1 MPILSQE
8 LIEGFQKLVAG
19 DFSYRLPRNFT
30 RDEEDTIAFS
40 FNAVADEL
48 ERTIRE
54 LQANEQRLNSAVDNI
69 SAALMKVGEGNLDVQ
84 IERDFKGDQI
94 DVLAFLVDTTIGEL
108 RILIAENQE
117 RNAEIQR
124 RLEALVEERTRELR
138 EARDTA
144 EAATRAKSAFL
155 ATMSHE
161 IRTPMNAII
170 GMTSLLLDTQLTAA
184 QRDYAA
190 TIRNSGDALLS
201 VINDILDFSKIEA
214 GRIDL
219 EQKPF
224 DVRDCVEEAVSL
236 LSTQAA
242 EKGIE
247 LTCLINSGVP
257 FTIVGDENRLRQILL
272 NLLSNSF
279 KFTEAGEVALT
290 VVAEKTSD
298 NFYKIHFSV
307 RDTGIGIPV
316 DRMDRL
322 FQSFSQADTSISRKY
337 GGTGLGL
344 AISKR
349 LSELMGGDM
358 WVESE
363 GVPGRGSTFHFTIL
377 AEQAQSPARS
387 SSQYAQADLQNRRVL
402 IVDDNETNQRILTA
416 QTEAWGMKPQVA
428 GTAVQALDYIQR
440 GETFDIALIDY
451 QMPDMDGVTLLA
463 EIRKVYP
470 MKNLPAI
477 LISSI
482 GRDHNDRDLF
492 AAILMK
498 PVRASQLYDT
508 LTNVLSSEGAVPLQ
522 RPVTGPLFDPEMAT
536 RLPLRILLAEDHA
549 TNQKLA
555 LLTLGRL
562 GYRADV
568 AANGLE
574 VLSALKRQ
582 PYDVIL
588 MDMQMPEMDGLEATR
603 RIRQAWRGS
612 DGPRIIA
619 MTANVTKEDR
629 EACLEAGMDD
639 YLAKP
644 IHVDELVAALNKAVP
659 VPVNAIPPAE
669 AIRSRMASQAD
680 PALLNLAW
688 PEASFDPT
696 AIDKLLNLVGGD
708 RKALSE
714 LIDSYLTDTSD
725 LLRDLQQAMKNKD
738 ADLLRRAGHTL
749 KSSSLDFGAIILSK
763 LGKQLE
769 DIGKEKRTFS
779 AAELITQV
787 EAEYKQM
794 RVTLERIGKGE

>member
-1 MPILSQE
+1 VPKLSQE
-8 LIEGFQKLVAG
+8 LIQGFQRLAGG
-19 DFSYRLPRNFT
+19 DFSYRLSRSFAG
-30 RDEEDTIAFS
+30 DEEDMIALS
-40 FNAVADEL
+40 FNTVADEL

-54 LQANEQRLNSAVDNI
+54 LQANEQRLNHAVDSI
-69 SAALMKVGEGNLDVQ
+69 SAALMEVGAGNLDVHV
-84 IERDFKGDQI
+84 ERDYRGDQI
-94 DVLAFLVDTTIGEL
+94 DVLAFLVDTTIGEM
-108 RILIAENQE
+108 RVLIAENQE
-117 RNAEIQR
+117 RSAEVQK

-170 GMTSLLLDTQLTAA
+170 GMTSLLLDTELTAA
-184 QRDYAA
+184 QRDYAV

-219 EQKPF
+219 EEKPF
-224 DVRDCVEEAVSL
+224 DIRECVEEAVSL
-236 LSTQAA
+236 LSTQAV

-247 LTCLINSGVP
+247 LTCLVDPGVP
-257 FTIVGDENRLRQILL
+257 FALVGDENRLRQILL

-290 VVAEKTSD
+290 VVAKKTTGD
-298 NFYKIHFSV
+298 FYKVHFSV
-307 RDTGIGIPV
+307 RDTGVGIPV

-322 FQSFSQADTSISRKY
+322 FQSFSQADSSISRKY

-349 LSELMGGDM
+349 LSELMGGEM
-358 WVESE
+358 WAESE

-377 AEQAQSPARS
+377 AEQAQVPMRS
-387 SSQYAQADLQNRRVL
+387 FAQHVQADLQNKRVL
-402 IVDDNETNQRILTA
+402 IVDDNETNQHILTL

-428 GTAVQALDYIQR
+428 GTAVQALDYIR
-440 GETFDIALIDY
+440 GGETFHIALIDY
-451 QMPDMDGVTLLA
+451 QMPDMDGVTLLT
-463 EIRKVYP
+463 EIRKLHDA
-470 MKNLPAI
+470 KSLPAI

-482 GRDHNDRDLF
+482 GRERNDRDLF
-492 AAILMK
+492 SSILMK

-508 LTNVLSSEGAVPLQ
+508 LINVLSSEGTVPLQ

-574 VLSALKRQ
+574 VLSALERQ

-603 RIRQAWRGS
+603 RIRAGWPKES
-612 DGPRIIA
+612 SPRIIA

-629 EACLEAGMDD
+629 LACFEAGMDD

-644 IHVDELVAALNKAVP
+644 IHVDELVAALNKSVLAS
-659 VPVNAIPPAE
+659 VNPGDVAALP
-669 AIRSRMASQAD
+669 AD
-680 PALLNLAW
+680 PQPDLSSMSPPSA
-688 PEASFDPT
+688 EASFDPT

-708 RKALSE
+708 RSALSE
-714 LIDSYLTDTSD
+714 LIGSYLDDTSRLLHD
-725 LLRDLQQAMKNKD
+725 LRQALENND
-738 ADLLRRAGHTL
+738 ADLLHRAGHTL
-749 KSSSLDFGAIILSK
+749 KSSSRDFGAITLSE
-763 LGKQLE
+763 LGKQIE
-769 DIGKEKRTFS
+769 DLGKRKTTS
-779 AAELITQV
+779 GAAELVAQAKT
-787 EAEYKQM
+787 EYEPIRVALEQM
-794 RVTLERIGKGE
+794 SKGE

>member
-1 MPILSQE
+1 MPKLSQE
-8 LIEGFQKLVAG
+8 LIQGFQRLAGG
-19 DFSYRLPRNFT
+19 DFSYRLPRSFAG
-30 RDEEDTIAFS
+30 DEEDMIALS
-40 FNAVADEL
+40 FNTVADEL

-54 LQANEQRLNSAVDNI
+54 LQANEQRLNHAVDSI
-69 SAALMKVGEGNLDVQ
+69 SAALMEVGAGNLDVHV
-84 IERDFKGDQI
+84 ERDYRGDQI
-94 DVLAFLVDTTIGEL
+94 DVLAFLVDTTIGEM
-108 RILIAENQE
+108 RVLIAENQE
-117 RNAEIQR
+117 RSAEIQK

-170 GMTSLLLDTQLTAA
+170 GMTSLLLDTELTAA
-184 QRDYAA
+184 QRDYAV

-219 EQKPF
+219 EEKPF

-247 LTCLINSGVP
+247 LTCLIDPSVP
-257 FTIVGDENRLRQILL
+257 FALVGDENRLRQIVL

-290 VVAEKTSD
+290 VVAEKSMG
-298 NFYKIHFSV
+298 NMYKVHFSV
-307 RDTGIGIPV
+307 RDTGIGITV
-316 DRMDRL
+316 DRMERL
-322 FQSFSQADTSISRKY
+322 FQSFSQADSSISRKY

-349 LSELMGGDM
+349 LSELMGGEM
-358 WVESE
+358 WAESE

-377 AEQAQSPARS
+377 AEQAQVPVRS
-387 SSQYAQADLQNRRVL
+387 FAQHTQADLQNRRVL
-402 IVDDNETNQRILTA
+402 IVDDNETNQRILTL
-416 QTEAWGMKPQVA
+416 QTEAWGMKSQVA
-428 GTAVQALDYIQR
+428 GTAAQALDVIRR
-440 GETFDIALIDY
+440 GEKFDLALIDY
-451 QMPDMDGVTLLA
+451 QMPDMDGVTLLT
-463 EIRKVYP
+463 EIRKVHDA
-470 MKNLPAI
+470 KSLPAI

-482 GRDHNDRDLF
+482 GREHDTQNVF
-492 AAILMK
+492 SATLMK

-508 LTNVLSSEGAVPLQ
+508 LINVLSSGGAIPLR
-522 RPVTGPLFDPEMAT
+522 RPATGPLFDPEMAN

-574 VLSALKRQ
+574 VLSALERQ

-603 RIRQAWRGS
+603 RIRQDWHGEG
-612 DGPRIIA
+612 GPRIIA

-629 EACLEAGMDD
+629 EACREAGMDD

-644 IHVDELVAALNKAVP
+644 IRVDELVAALNKAVP
-659 VPVNAIPPAE
+659 VSEAAIRTLNTTRSRTEPQPDSISLDIPPQE
-669 AIRSRMASQAD
+669 T
-680 PALLNLAW
+680 
-688 PEASFDPT
+688 SFDPT
-696 AIDKLLNLVGGD
+696 AIDKLLQLVGGD
-708 RKALSE
+708 RAALSR
-714 LIDSYLTDTSD
+714 LIDSYLADTSN
-725 LLRDLQQAMKNKD
+725 LLRDLHQALDNENT
-738 ADLLRRAGHTL
+738 DLLRRAGHTL
-749 KSSSLDFGAIILSK
+749 KSSSLDFGAIALSK
-763 LGKQLE
+763 LGKRLE
-769 DIGKEKRTFS
+769 EIGKEKRTS
-779 AAELITQV
+779 GAVDLVPQA
-787 EAEYKQM
+787 EAEYEQV
-794 RVTLERIGKGE
+794 RLTIERIGRGE